1 MRVLVT
7 GGAGFIGSH
16 VVDELLRAG
25 HHVTVLDDL
34 STGKRANVPQGVRL
48 LQADIRSSEAR
59 EAIVAGGY
67 DAIVHHAAQIDVRHS
82 VARPDHDADVN
93 VLGLLNLLEAAV
105 RAHVRRFVFASSGGA
120 CYGEQET
127 YPADEGHPLRPVSPY
142 GVSKAASELYLGYYF
157 REKKLPYVALRYSN
171 VYGPRQD
178 PQGEAGVVAIF
189 TDRCLA
195 GQPCII
201 YGDGKQTRD
210 YVYVGDVARANVLA
224 LETDFIG
231 AVNIGTGVETD
242 VLQLHATVARA
253 AGSAIPPRFAPARP
267 GEQRRSSIDPALA
280 RRMLGWKPEVA
291 LQEGIARTVEHFRS
305 LRTPALTA
313 SL

>member
-1 MRVLVT
+1 
-7 GGAGFIGSH
+7 
-16 VVDELLRAG
+16 
-25 HHVTVLDDL
+25 
-34 STGKRANVPQGVRL
+34 
-48 LQADIRSSEAR
+48 
-59 EAIVAGGY
+59 
-67 DAIVHHAAQIDVRHS
+67 
-82 VARPDHDADVN
+82 VN

-178 PQGEAGVVAIF
+178 PQGDAGVVAIC
-189 TDRCLA
+189 TVRCLA

-201 YGDGKQTRD
+201 YGAGKQTRD

-280 RRMLGWKPEVA
+280 RRVLGWKPEVA